1 MLFSVCDLPLNLQCF
16 FKKIKEGGRAAP
28 CFWIPACSAS
38 DKGGIYRAV
47 LFLDPQAKWRYL
59 HLGGS
64 GVSANTLSGKCVP
77 RRLAP
82 LCEAGRF
89 PPTLFMG
96 QIVFVKLFAPV
107 SLQALEASWPWRKS
121 DLRVARSVTR
131 KGPQRHRSPGDFW
144 SLSGAP
150 SKSKTVA
157 LFCFILFYL
166 PLFFFTLLLIYFH
179 LILVYFVCVCVR
191 ACSVESDSL
200 QFHGL

>member
-1 MLFSVCDLPLNLQCF
+1 MLFSVCDLPLNLPCF
-16 FKKIKEGGRAAP
+16 FKKRKEGGRAAP

-47 LFLDPQAKWRYL
+47 LFLDPQAEWRYL

-64 GVSANTLSGKCVP
+64 GVSANTLDGKCVP

-107 SLQALEASWPWRKS
+107 SLQALEASWPWRRS
-121 DLRVARSVTR
+121 DLRVARSVAR
-131 KGPQRHRSPGDFW
+131 KGHKGTGPLGT
-144 SLSGAP
+144 SGVCLRLPRKA
-150 SKSKTVA
+150 K
-157 LFCFILFYL
+157 LWLCFVLFY
-166 PLFFFTLLLIYFH
+166 FTF
-179 LILVYFVCVCVR
+179 VYF
-191 ACSVESDSL
+191 SL
-200 QFHGL
+200 PYF